1 MKWLIR
7 VVVQAIQKLIY
18 IRCSP
23 SWAHGQSHWASFLRG
38 LNESQSE
45 KNIDEVQENRK
56 SLLA

>member
-1 MKWLIR
+1 MANR
-7 VVVQAIQKLIY
+7 VVVIQLQAIQKLIS

-23 SWAHGQSHWASFLRG
+23 SWPSHWASFLRG